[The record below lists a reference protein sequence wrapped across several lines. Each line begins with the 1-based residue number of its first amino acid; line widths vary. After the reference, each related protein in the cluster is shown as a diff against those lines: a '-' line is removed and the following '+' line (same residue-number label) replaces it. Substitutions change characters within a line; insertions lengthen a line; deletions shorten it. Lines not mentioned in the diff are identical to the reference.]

1 MVYALHRRQSF
12 RSAGGTTG
20 WGFDLSKSVYVDF
33 GTVLN
38 TGVDETAGTPF
49 AVGRLFINSDNSSLI
64 CQPNSANASV
74 RLHRYQFPVDHYGD
88 ISHLVNAP
96 YSEQSRPL
104 FYHRRP
110 FAFSPDGLHYIQQ
123 GHGSSNANI
132 TENGIVINS
141 YDLLSCALD
150 SSFDMDIP
158 AFSTMSI
165 LKELTEEVV
174 GLAFSDDGLYL
185 FVLSINAIRS
195 YYLQTPFDVSS
206 ASLTYSQVSLPRFDI
221 VRVRNMQFSPDGSTL
236 VLHQALG
243 DSVSGTSDS
252 NNSVL
257 HVFKLSVP
265 FNITTLSL
273 DHTWNIGTNFVY
285 GFVIDRAGENIYIS
299 RSTTILQYSLSA

>member
-12 RSAGGTTG
+12 RSAGVATG
-20 WGFDLSKSVYVDF
+20 WGFDLSKSEYLDF

-38 TGVDETAGTPF
+38 TGVGETAGTPL
-49 AVGRLFINSDNSSLI
+49 AVGRLCINADSSSLI
-64 CQPNSANASV
+64 CQPNSANGTC
-74 RLHRYQFPVDHYGD
+74 LHCYQFPVDHYGD
-88 ISHLVNAP
+88 ISRLANAP
-96 YSEQSRPL
+96 YSKQSRTL
-104 FYHRRP
+104 FYRRRP

-123 GHGSSNANI
+123 GHGTSNANI
-132 TENGIVINS
+132 TENGVVINNC
-141 YDLLSCALD
+141 DLLSCALD

-206 ASLTYSQVSLPRFDI
+206 ASLTYSQVSLSRFNI

-236 VLHQALG
+236 ILHQALG

-273 DHTWNIGTNFVY
+273 DHTWDIGTNLVY
-285 GFVIDRAGENIYIS
+285 GFAIDHAGENIYIS